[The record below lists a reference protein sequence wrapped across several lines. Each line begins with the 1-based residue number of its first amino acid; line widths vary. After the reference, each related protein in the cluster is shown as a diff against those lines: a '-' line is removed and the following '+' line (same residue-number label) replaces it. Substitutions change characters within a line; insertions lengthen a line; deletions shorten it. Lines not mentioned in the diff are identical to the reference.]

1 MVGGIEAFS
10 PCVKRTSV
18 DMFLDLPTT
27 SAQSGEDHMLEEAA
41 QIERAALWL
50 CRSTC
55 AQPGVWCAHS

>member
-1 MVGGIEAFS
+1 MVGGLQPMREE
-10 PCVKRTSV
+10 TV

-55 AQPGVWCAHS
+55 AQPGVRCAHS